1 MSLVGLRPPRRK
13 TKLDYFF
20 AKLVQKSK
28 GQRGCRVSLAKFWLS
43 VIPCAVRC
51 TAAPPYPYVSAHGK
65 PQRAQD
71 RRGTVIGAPSPDPD
85 RSRPRRVQD
94 TDPSRLTW
102 VNEAHRCRPRPVLD
116 ANQAWPSLVPNADRF
131 RPRALLCTTKSQGMM
146 LVCMYYM
153 GHTTRRD
160 VPFAHHQFLLCS
172 GPIIPAAFVYPSSLR
187 SSNATTV
194 LNASWRGERPHT
206 TAKANGRRGCSLYSP
221 LLRMEASEPCKS
233 LFSPSSG
240 VSSAAP
246 SSKPS
251 SSSPP
256 APSTASWVSFG
267 ACTYTTA
274 RSVGVRSS
282 AILPWWGNG
291 GNAWGDLTAHL
302 GAIQ

>member
-1 MSLVGLRPPRRK
+1 MANLVHLNTMSLVGLRPPRRK

-20 AKLVQKSK
+20 AKLVQKCK

-160 VPFAHHQFLLCS
+160 VPCRLCLPLFAKVIKCHNGSQCKLARRTAAHRRKGQW
-172 GPIIPAAFVYPSSLR
+172 PAWVQ
-187 SSNATTV
+187 
-194 LNASWRGERPHT
+194 
-206 TAKANGRRGCSLYSP
+206 P
-221 LLRMEASEPCKS
+221 LL
-233 LFSPSSG
+233 L
-240 VSSAAP
+240 V
-246 SSKPS
+246 
-251 SSSPP
+251 P
-256 APSTASWVSFG
+256 ATSH
-267 ACTYTTA
+267 
-274 RSVGVRSS
+274 
-282 AILPWWGNG
+282 G
-291 GNAWGDLTAHL
+291 GQRVL
-302 GAIQ
+302 